1 MENLSFQNGEM
12 RRFERKQFTKTI
24 AYSVNLNS
32 LNSQKKLN
40 LNGKLIN
47 ISDAGIG
54 IETDYSLSPG
64 HTLWFNSDIKH
75 ETGAV
80 RWCMKFDD
88 SYRVGV
94 ELAEEPQSVFHDEEL
109 QEDVSI
115 VHEGKEKYTKFLDV
129 ATDKFNAELEN
140 IEKSCY
146 DPEAK
151 QEELSKAIEKAMDEV
166 LCTCEEFE
174 LRVKDSDIIHDARI
188 EFHKKTNPIL
198 SKSYCINR
206 ARTWPQG
213 YQGDYKTLETAYRN
227 TPLSEG
233 IGYFLD
239 VFILNLPLAEAVRNR
254 IKKLEGMLGAELL
267 AMQQPSVLNIA
278 CGSCRELLGIVPEI
292 SDSGAKV
299 TCIDSDNDALTYAQ
313 SRLSKVGIES
323 QIEFYKYNALRMF
336 DDELNMMEFGK
347 QDIIYSLGLFDY
359 LPDDFLIKM
368 LGALYRLLNPGGKL
382 IAAFKDADS
391 YRPQEYHWITDWD
404 GFLQRKEDDFN
415 RLFNQAGI
423 PQTSLSV
430 SREETG
436 VIIFYVA
443 TK

>member
-1 MENLSFQNGEM
+1 MQGWESRPTILC
-12 RRFERKQFTKTI
+12 RR
-24 AYSVNLNS
+24 
-32 LNSQKKLN
+32 
-40 LNGKLIN
+40 
-47 ISDAGIG
+47 GI
-54 IETDYSLSPG
+54 L
-64 HTLWFNSDIKH
+64 
-75 ETGAV
+75 
-80 RWCMKFDD
+80 
-88 SYRVGV
+88 RVGV
-94 ELAEEPQSVFHDEEL
+94 ELAEETQSVSHDEEQ

-115 VHEGKEKYTKFLDV
+115 VHEGKEKYTQLLDM
-129 ATDKFNAELEN
+129 ATEKFNAELEN
-140 IEKSCY
+140 IEKSCF
-146 DPEAK
+146 DPEAEK
-151 QEELSKAIEKAMDEV
+151 EELSKTIEKAMDEV